1 MFSRLRA
8 DFPSLRFNWSL
19 VDSPE
24 LYLSQDKQITELDP
38 TITADNA
45 GQTLWLPVE
54 RQTLCRLTVSPGDFV
69 YHSHA
74 YLSAGAGNTVC

>member
-19 VDSPE
+19 VDSPD
-24 LYLSQDKQITELDP
+24 LYLSQDQQITELDP

-45 GQTLWLPVE
+45 GQTLWLRVE
-54 RQTLCRLTVSPGDFV
+54 RALLNYLDRCVTVQNRSSV
-69 YHSHA
+69 SI
-74 YLSAGAGNTVC
+74 